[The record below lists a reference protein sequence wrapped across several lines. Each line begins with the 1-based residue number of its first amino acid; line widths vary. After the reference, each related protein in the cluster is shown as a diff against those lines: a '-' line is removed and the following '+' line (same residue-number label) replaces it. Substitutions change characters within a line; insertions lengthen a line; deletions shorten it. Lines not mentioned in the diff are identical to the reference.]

1 MECPTCSMVVD
12 AAWKFCPG
20 CSNSLA
26 RACAS
31 CGKDLQAGWKACP
44 FCGTAIGTGAVPSAE
59 AAAPT
64 TAAGI
69 DANVASQLAYDAW
82 SKTWEEYGALHGAS
96 TTLAEIVAAQS
107 ADAIRRTTIHG
118 MERALAALEELG
130 IDTGGVRG
138 PVAAAEMD
146 LASLRAAE
154 AAVHE
159 LDVPESTAGGLWQ
172 GALNSVDPRHKS
184 SQGAMIGATLG
195 SVVPGLG
202 TAIGAGVGA
211 WVGQHMASSD
221 DTGALERFDSAW
233 QKSLEAAD
241 TAFDGLWDRVAKH
254 AGLTPVAKLDERNN
268 AWAEVD
274 VSGPAVQ
281 AFIDRWGETAD
292 ALGALAALAEGPV
305 RSSAVARLCE
315 AYPWR
320 PESWEAAAD
329 AAILDGDLAASLVA
343 CSQGLE
349 LAPEHSGLQLSRIHA
364 LAASGQS
371 VRQTTEAFGQPAGWL
386 VEAQGHLDAG
396 NRKKAVA
403 TLNALGQAME
413 SRHAAAA
420 LARKVPLL
428 AELGAFSDVGTGA
441 VAEARGLVEQWLFSD
456 GENMFMKLPK
466 GERGRNARTEILGGS
481 KGETVLYFY
490 DWSMWGNGNNGL
502 ILTEKRLV
510 WKCAFLDPESF
521 SYDRLDP
528 ETIGFDET
536 TLGAGDSSVDVEDEA
551 IAEAVANVVFQL
563 SSR

>member
-1 MECPTCSMVVD
+1 MECPTCSMAVD

-20 CSNSLA
+20 CSNPLA

-44 FCGTAIGTGAVPSAE
+44 FCGATVGAGAAPSVE
-59 AAAPT
+59 PAAPT
-64 TAAGI
+64 PTSGI
-69 DANVASQLAYDAW
+69 DANVASQLAFDAW

-107 ADAIRRTTIHG
+107 ADAIRSTTVHG
-118 MERALAALEELG
+118 MERALAALQELG
-130 IDTGGVRG
+130 VDTGSVRG
-138 PVAAAEMD
+138 PVAAAEID

-154 AAVHE
+154 AAVHQ
-159 LDVPESTAGGLWQ
+159 LDVPESTAGGIWQ

-184 SQGAMIGATLG
+184 GQGAMIGATLG

-221 DTGALERFDSAW
+221 DTGALERFDAAW
-233 QKSLEAAD
+233 QNSLESAD

-254 AGLTPVAKLDERNN
+254 AGLTPLAKLIERND
-268 AWAEVD
+268 AWLEVD
-274 VSGPAVQ
+274 ANGPAVQ
-281 AFIDRWGETAD
+281 AFIDQWGETAD
-292 ALGALAALAEGPV
+292 ALGAMAVLGDDASRGL
-305 RSSAVARLCE
+305 SATRLCE
-315 AYPWR
+315 LYPWR
-320 PESWEAAAD
+320 AESWEGAAD
-329 AAILDGDLAASLVA
+329 AAILNGEPEDALAV
-343 CSQGLE
+343 CSKGLE
-349 LAPEHSGLQLSRIHA
+349 LAPEHVGLKLSRIRA
-364 LAASGQS
+364 LAASGQT
-371 VRQTTEAFGQPAGWL
+371 VRPTTEELGQPAAYL
-386 VEAQGHLDAG
+386 VEAEGHLDAG
-396 NRKKAVA
+396 KKKKAIA
-403 TLNALGQAME
+403 ALNALGEAME

-420 LARKVPLL
+420 LARKVPRL
-428 AELGAFSDVGTGA
+428 AELGAYSDVGTGA
-441 VAEARGLVEQWLFSD
+441 VAEARGLVEQWLGSN
-456 GENMFMKLPK
+456 GENTFMKLPR
-466 GERGRNARTEILGGS
+466 GERGRNARTEILGGK
-481 KGETVLYFY
+481 KGETVLWFY

-502 ILTEKRLV
+502 ILTDNRLV

-521 SYDRLDP
+521 PYDRLDP